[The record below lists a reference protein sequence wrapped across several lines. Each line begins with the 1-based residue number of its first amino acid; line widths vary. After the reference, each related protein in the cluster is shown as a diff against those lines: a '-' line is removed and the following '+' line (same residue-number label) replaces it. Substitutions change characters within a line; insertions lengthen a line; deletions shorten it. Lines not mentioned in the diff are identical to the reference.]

1 MAKESYKTGNMKK
14 HCFPNCCETRFSSFS
29 NQNRSKKRTLNA
41 GNDQKHKTNKK
52 QKQTF
57 AKQITKRVLILK
69 KNPKI
74 VVLKVIAIAVAAA
87 TESK

>member
-1 MAKESYKTGNMKK
+1 MLRNA
-14 HCFPNCCETRFSSFS
+14 FQFFF
-29 NQNRSKKRTLNA
+29 RSKSIQKRTLNA
-41 GNDQKHKTNKK
+41 GNDQKHKINKK

-57 AKQITKRVLILK
+57 AKQIPKRVPILK

-87 TESK
+87 TAANEMYQKQYRIFFDVNDFD